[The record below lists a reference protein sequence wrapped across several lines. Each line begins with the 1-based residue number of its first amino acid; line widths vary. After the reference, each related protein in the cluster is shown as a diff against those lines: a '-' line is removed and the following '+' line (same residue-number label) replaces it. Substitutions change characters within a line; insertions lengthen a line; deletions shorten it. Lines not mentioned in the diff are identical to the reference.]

1 MCGYIIYINILF
13 RNVEFCGRN
22 FDMVGLEYPDISP
35 IIFSLGPIA
44 IRWYSMAYLVGIIS
58 AWILIKRNVKRNNIP
73 LTKENIEDLVFDVTL
88 GIILGGRLGYVVFYG
103 TSMFWENPLQILA
116 IWNGGMSFHGGIIGV
131 ILALW
136 YFSHQ
141 VNMPFLKVTD
151 LVVLYVPI
159 GIFLGRL
166 ANFINDEL
174 WGRVTDVAW
183 AVRFPNGGYLPRHPS
198 QLYEALTEGMLMF
211 VILNVLWN
219 FKWVRER
226 TGFVSGMFACLYAL
240 LRISMEQFREPD
252 IQLGYF
258 FNVLTMGQMLSMPF
272 LLVGVWVMYRAIKRN
287 AKPLK

>member
-13 RNVEFCGRN
+13 RNVEFCRRN

-272 LLVGVWVMYRAIKRN
+272 LLVGVWVMYRAVKRKT
-287 AKPLK
+287 KPLK